1 MENLTLILQ
10 IIAYVLSSLAIVI
23 PLVVNLVKYVKKA
36 VQEKNWNALVKL
48 ILGYIKEAE
57 KNYTSGADKK
67 EWVMSMAIQSAKE
80 IGFELDEETLSNLI
94 DNIVDMSKK
103 VNVK

>member
-1 MENLTLILQ
+1 MENLTLVLQ

-36 VQEKNWNALVKL
+36 VQEKNWNVLVKL
-48 ILGYIKEAE
+48 VLEYIKEAE

-67 EWVMSMAIQSAKE
+67 EWVMSMTKQTAKE
-80 IGFELDEETLSNLI
+80 IGFDLDEETLSNLI
-94 DNIVDMSKK
+94 DNIVEMSKK

>member
-10 IIAYVLSSLAIVI
+10 IVAYVLSSLAIVI

-36 VQEKNWNALVKL
+36 VQEKNWNTLVKL

-57 KNYTSGADKK
+57 TNYATGADKK
-67 EWVMSMAIQSAKE
+67 EWVMSMAKQTAKE

-94 DNIVDMSKK
+94 DSIVEMSKK
-103 VNVK
+103 VNIK

>member
-57 KNYTSGADKK
+57 KNYATGADKK

-103 VNVK
+103 VNIN

>member
-1 MENLTLILQ
+1 MENLTLVLQ

-36 VQEKNWNALVKL
+36 VQEKNWNVLVKL
-48 ILGYIKEAE
+48 VLEYIKEAE

-67 EWVMSMAIQSAKE
+67 EWVMTMTKETAKE
-80 IGFELDEETLSNLI
+80 IGFDLDEETLSNLI
-94 DNIVDMSKK
+94 DNIVEMSKK

>member
-57 KNYTSGADKK
+57 KNYATGADKK

-103 VNVK
+103 VNIK